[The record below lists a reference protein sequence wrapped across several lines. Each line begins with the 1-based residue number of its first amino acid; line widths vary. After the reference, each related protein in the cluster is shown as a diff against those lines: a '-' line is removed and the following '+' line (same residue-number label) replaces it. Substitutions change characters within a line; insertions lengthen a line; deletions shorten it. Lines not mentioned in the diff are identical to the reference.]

1 LSSAPDPL
9 PGRRGLGRGLE
20 VLLGG
25 PVQSEL
31 AHLPVES
38 LHASPRQPRRR
49 FDHEATRG
57 LADSIRTQGVVQP
70 VVVRPRA
77 EGGYELIAGERRWR
91 AAREAGLPTVPAVVR
106 DADDRDSLLLALV
119 ENVVRED
126 LSPVEEARAYA
137 ALEDEFGLS
146 LGELAERVGLS
157 KQAVSNRIRLLDLSD
172 DILGMVERGELTEG
186 HARAVLAVPDQE
198 GRRRLAQQ
206 IVAKG
211 LTVREAERAARWKG
225 ARQKPRKAPKVNPV
239 LADRACA
246 AAQMIT
252 GRRARMGP
260 GRIEL
265 LFADETELAEL
276 AESLEAAAHL
286 ASLGAAG
293 YGPAEP
299 GPAAT

>member
-1 LSSAPDPL
+1 LSSAPDRAPA
-9 PGRRGLGRGLE
+9 RRGLGRGLE

-25 PVQSEL
+25 PAQSEL
-31 AHLPVES
+31 AHLPVEAV
-38 LHASPRQPRRR
+38 HASPRQPRRR
-49 FDHEATRG
+49 FDHEATRS
-57 LADSIRTQGVVQP
+57 LAESVRVQGIVQP
-70 VVVRPRA
+70 VVVRPRV

-91 AAREAGLPTVPAVVR
+91 AAKEAGLPTLPAVVR

-119 ENVVRED
+119 ENVARED

-137 ALEDEFGLS
+137 ALEDEFGLT

-157 KQAVSNRIRLLDLSD
+157 RQAVSNRIRLLDLSD
-172 DILGMVERGELTEG
+172 DLLAMVERGELSEG

-211 LTVREAERAARWKG
+211 LTVREAERAARWRG
-225 ARQKPRKAPKVNPV
+225 ARQKPRKAPKVDPV

-246 AAQMIT
+246 AAQLVT
-252 GRRARMGP
+252 GARARLGP

-265 LFADETELAEL
+265 LFDDETELAEL
-276 AESLEAAAHL
+276 AEALEAAAR
-286 ASLGAAG
+286 SLESSAG
-293 YGPAEP
+293 GD
-299 GPAAT
+299 